1 MIGLAARLA
10 SLWRVLRRA
19 LNRSAWVVRLLGLPR
34 STGTDTQPGL
44 VIVQIDGLSR
54 RQLERAIERRRMPF
68 VKKLIRD
75 QEHHLHTLHSGVPST
90 TAAFQGELFYGVRCA
105 VPAYS
110 YFHKRLSQRVHMVDA
125 PAASAVQEDLEKQ
138 GTGLLEG
145 GSSYCA
151 FFEGGTKDQHF
162 CPKSLGLGSIVRE
175 MPLAVLGLIFL
186 HGFAL
191 LRVAAL
197 LVVEFF
203 LSVFDAV
210 RGVLSGHGLSSEFSF
225 IVHRVALCVL
235 LRELCVMRV
244 KADVERGVPIVYVDF
259 IGYDEQSHM
268 RGPDSRFAHWTLKG
282 IDDSIKRIWKAAR
295 GSSARDYEVWIVS
308 DHGQERTRPYREVHG
323 KWIEEALA
331 GVVAELGDTVR
342 PETTHR
348 GDDTERSESIGD
360 AITKLITRRPEDLPV
375 GANATWTVI
384 ANGPVGHCYAPGEL
398 PRSGLEAVAR
408 ALVERERVPAAMLRD
423 GPDAV
428 RVITRRGTFRL
439 PEEAAE
445 IVDDPEMA
453 QVVADD
459 LVCLTQQPN
468 SGEIVI
474 LGHVKG
480 EPLISFALEHGGH
493 GGIGPD
499 EIRAF
504 AILPPDAPVHS
515 SGSVLRARDLRR
527 GAMRFLGRLRDEPA
541 PRSRVRAGGLLRV
554 MTYNVHSCVGTDAKI
569 SPARIARVIARHDPD
584 VVALQEVD
592 VGRARTGGVD
602 QAREIARALEM
613 DFHFH
618 PSLELAEERY
628 GNAILSRLPMRLVK
642 AARLPGPDTV
652 EPRGVLWVEV
662 DADGTLVQVISTHL
676 GLSAGERADQVQE
689 LLSDR
694 FLASPRCAGPVVV
707 CGDFNL
713 LPWSR
718 TYRNL
723 RRRLTDA
730 QVGLRSHRPKRTWSS
745 AIPLA
750 RLDHVF
756 LGGELAVEDVEV
768 PRTQL
773 VRCSSDHLPV
783 IVTVRVRTAA

>member
-1 MIGLAARLA
+1 MIALLARFSA
-10 SLWRVLRRA
+10 LWRSLRRT
-19 LNRSAWVVRLLGLPR
+19 LNRSAWVVRLLGLSR

-54 RQLERAIERRRMPF
+54 RQLERALASRRMPF
-68 VKKLIRD
+68 VKKLIGRQD
-75 QEHHLHTLHSGVPST
+75 HRLHTLHSGVPST

-110 YFHKRLSQRVHMVDA
+110 YFHKKLSQRVHMVDA
-125 PAASAVQEDLEKQ
+125 PAATAVQDELSEK
-138 GTGLLEG
+138 GAGLLEG
-145 GSSYCA
+145 GTSYCA
-151 FFEGGTKDQHF
+151 FYDGGTKDQYF
-162 CPKSLGLGSIVRE
+162 CPHSLSAGSILRE
-175 MPLAVLGLIFL
+175 MPLALLGMVFL

-197 LVVEFF
+197 LVIEFF
-203 LSVFDAV
+203 LSIFDAA
-210 RGVLSGHGLSSEFSF
+210 RGVLSGHGFSAEFSF

-282 IDDSIKRIWKAAR
+282 IDDSIKRIWHAAR

-308 DHGQERTRPYREVHG
+308 DHGQERTKPFREVTG
-323 KWIEEALA
+323 KWIEESLA
-331 GVVAELGDTVR
+331 EVVAELGQRVR
-342 PETTHR
+342 PEVPHP
-348 GDDTERSESIGD
+348 GDEPERAAGIGD
-360 AITKLITRRPEDLPV
+360 ALAKWLTSRPEDRPT
-375 GANATWTVI
+375 GENATWTVI
-384 ANGPVGHCYAPGEL
+384 ANGPVGHCYAPGKL
-398 PRSGLEAVAR
+398 PRPALEAVAR
-408 ALVERERVPAAMLRD
+408 ALVEKQHVPAAMLAD

-428 RVITRRGTFRL
+428 RVWTRRGVFRL
-439 PEEAAE
+439 PAQADE
-445 IVDDPEMA
+445 IADDPEMA
-453 QVVADD
+453 PVVADD
-459 LVCLTQQPN
+459 LVCLAHQPN
-468 SGEIVI
+468 AGEIVI

-504 AILPPDAPVHS
+504 AILPPDAPVRAA
-515 SGSVLRARDLRR
+515 GSVLRATDIRR
-527 GAMRFLGRLRDEPA
+527 GALRFLGRLREDPV
-541 PRSRVRAGGLLRV
+541 PRARARAGGLLRV
-554 MTYNVHSCVGTDAKI
+554 MTYNVHSCVGTDAKL
-569 SPARIARVIARHDPD
+569 SPSRIARVIARHDPD

-592 VGRARTGGVD
+592 VGRARTGGID
-602 QAREIARALEM
+602 QAHEIARALEM

-628 GNAILSRLPMRLVK
+628 GNAILSRFPMKLVK
-642 AARLPGPDTV
+642 AARLPGPPGA

-662 DADGTLVQVISTHL
+662 DADGTLVQVLSTHL
-676 GLSAGERADQVQE
+676 GLGTSERADQVQE

-694 FLASPRCAGPVVV
+694 FLASPQCAGPVVV

-713 LPWSR
+713 IPWSR
-718 TYRNL
+718 TYRSL

-730 QVGLRSHRPKRTWSS
+730 QVGLKTHRPQRTWSS
-745 AIPLA
+745 ALPLA

-756 LGGELAVEDVEV
+756 LGGALAVEDVEV

-783 IVTVRVRTAA
+783 IVTVRVKPAA